1 MNLKLIELKQ
11 IMDDVLNFGQ
21 TMKLNQNQ
29 QMDDISIDDNGKM
42 DCKLDGIRTKYEWK
56 STSILENGLLTC
68 I

>member
-11 IMDDVLNFGQ
+11 TMDDVLNFGQ

-42 DCKLDGIRTKYEWK
+42 DCKLDGIRTKYE
-56 STSILENGLLTC
+56 
-68 I
+68 